1 MPTACDPWPG
11 KVNAAV
17 ILAENSLKCSRKT
30 PAFATLSSRPD
41 GAIAQ
46 AIALQANVYAVW
58 NFAAALKRS

>member
-17 ILAENSLKCSRKT
+17 IFAENSLKCSRKT
-30 PAFATLSSRPD
+30 PAFAALSSRTD

-46 AIALQANVYAVW
+46 AIALQANVYADW
-58 NFAAALKRS
+58 NFAAAVKQS